1 MPINGN
7 TYDWESVT
15 IDLNGTTAIDIEEI
29 SYNDSREI
37 DLVYGKG
44 SISTKYGRKNY
55 SASGS
60 MSLLREEFQRLR
72 KKLGG
77 SVYKGEPFPISVSYG
92 DEGMDTV
99 TDTLPKVKITK
110 QDTSA
115 KQDESATG
123 KVKLD
128 FKILSPIKWG
138 GDAAL

>member
-15 IDLNGTTAIDIEEI
+15 IDLPNGKAVDIEEI

-37 DLVYGKG
+37 DVVYGKG
-44 SISTKYGRKNY
+44 SVSTKYGRKNY

-60 MSLLREEFQRLR
+60 MSLLREEFERLR
-72 KKLGG
+72 KNLGG
-77 SVYKGEPFPISVSYG
+77 SVYKAKPFPISVCYAN
-92 DEGMDTV
+92 DDVPIV
-99 TDTLPKVKITK
+99 TDTLTEVKITK

-128 FKILSPIKWG
+128 FKILTPIKWNG
-138 GDAAL
+138 VAAL